1 MLVALCV
8 HSGSAALHY
17 QLGSGQLGS
26 GQLGSGLAAAVH
38 VIQASHSLSVLDSA
52 SGHMTVE
59 P

>member
-1 MLVALCV
+1 MLVDVCV
-8 HSGSAALHY
+8 HSVSAALHY

-26 GQLGSGLAAAVH
+26 GSAAAVR
-38 VIQASHSLSVLDSA
+38 VTQASHSLSVLDSA